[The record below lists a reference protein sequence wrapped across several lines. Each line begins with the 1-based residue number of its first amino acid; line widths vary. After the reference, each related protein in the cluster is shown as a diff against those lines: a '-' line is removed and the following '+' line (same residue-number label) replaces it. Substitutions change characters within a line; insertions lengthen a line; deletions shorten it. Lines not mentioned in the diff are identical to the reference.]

1 MNPWI
6 IRAAGAAGVGFFVW
20 FLRKVFGGG
29 TRTSPETTRAGEKVG
44 LEDYFETVTPRSWQ
58 EISGPEGP
66 PKEPGIYA
74 WYFDLILPHA
84 CPSGCHKRGSWTML
98 YVGKASGNTST
109 LRRRI
114 VGDHFG
120 SDAQASTLRLTLGC
134 LLEDT
139 LSLRL
144 VKRPSGTL
152 TFEGDGEKRLS
163 QWMREHARV
172 AWASLRDGCVDWPRM
187 AGDDDADVLAR
198 AEPRLIHNFRLPLN
212 LDHNDPAICGKVRR
226 IRRDCVTRAQ
236 HYIIGE

>member
-6 IRAAGAAGVGFFVW
+6 IGAAGAAGVGFFAW
-20 FLRKVFGGG
+20 ILRKVFGGG
-29 TRTSPETTRAGEKVG
+29 TRTSPETARAGEKVG
-44 LEDYFETVTPRSWQ
+44 LEDYFETATPRSWP

-74 WYFDLILPHA
+74 WYFDLIPPHV
-84 CPSGCHKRGSWTML
+84 CPGGCHKRGSWTML
-98 YVGKASGNTST
+98 YVGQASN
-109 LRRRI
+109 LRTRI
-114 VGDHFG
+114 VNDHFG

-152 TFEGDGEKRLS
+152 TFEGDGEERLS
-163 QWMREHARV
+163 QWLREHARV
-172 AWASLRDGCVDWPRM
+172 AWASLRDGCVDWPRT
-187 AGDDDADVLAR
+187 AGDDEQQVLDR
-198 AEPRLIHNFRLPLN
+198 AEKRLIVDGFRLPLN
-212 LDHNDPAICGKVRR
+212 LDHNDPTVCGEVRR
-226 IRRDCVTRAQ
+226 IRRDCVRRAQ